1 MAHFRNVSPIG
12 ALDIPALGRIVQAGE
27 VFEVT
32 KQTEDFFDA
41 QPGNFARVAEPKKGK
56 SAKPAASVA
65 PSGAGDTTDTPE
77 GDEQK
82 EESR

>member
-12 ALDIPALGRIVQAGE
+12 ALDIPALGRIVNRGE
-27 VFEVT
+27 VFEAT
-32 KQTEDFFDA
+32 KETEAYFA
-41 QPGNFARVAEPKKGK
+41 QQPANFERVSKPRNSKP
-56 SAKPAASVA
+56 AKPQAPVA